1 MYIDCEIGVK
11 RRRMLLV
18 NGIFNYRI
26 KLVVLGL
33 GMYLFLK
40 VASNDK
46 YLLNSLPKIDSL
58 PFSS

>member
-1 MYIDCEIGVK
+1 MKGIYEREDLMHVDCEIGVK

-33 GMYLFLK
+33 GMCLF
-40 VASNDK
+40 
-46 YLLNSLPKIDSL
+46 
-58 PFSS
+58 